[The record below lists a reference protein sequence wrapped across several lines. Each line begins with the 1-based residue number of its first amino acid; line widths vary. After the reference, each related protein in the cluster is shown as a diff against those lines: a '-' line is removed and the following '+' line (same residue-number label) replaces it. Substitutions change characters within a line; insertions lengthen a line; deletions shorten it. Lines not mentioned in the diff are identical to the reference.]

1 MEQISELDKKLD
13 SKSDEVSKLTKEKL
27 KLEHQINQLKMES
40 ITQEL
45 SDGKK
50 SSDEKSALDRNEFL
64 ALRQQVDSLMEKRDN
79 LRKELK

>member
-1 MEQISELDKKLD
+1 
-13 SKSDEVSKLTKEKL
+13 
-27 KLEHQINQLKMES
+27 MES

-50 SSDEKSALDRNEFL
+50 NSDEKSALDRNEFL